1 MAAVDLEFRIR
12 LGILLGYLN
21 FFCGTEAQNLQK
33 KYFGG
38 RQYSRLL
45 KFWRHIFLFPRA
57 TNYRDGK
64 TLKKI
69 QFSTA
74 KEGMPIFL
82 WAVSKTYRNFTFF
95 CGYK

>member
-21 FFCGTEAQNLQK
+21 FFCGPEAQNLQK

-64 TLKKI
+64 KSKKNTVLYC
-69 QFSTA
+69 QGGNAHFSVGRVQNLQ
-74 KEGMPIFL
+74 KYYIFL
-82 WAVSKTYRNFTFF
+82 WV
-95 CGYK
+95 